1 MTLQFEKKDGVL
13 PHDRILSF
21 VNRELSR
28 LKDGKWAITIDK
40 PKRNN
45 PQNRLFWA
53 WVRMMANETGN
64 DEREIYQYWGER
76 YNPAGCTYRANGD
89 FVSGGTSELK
99 TNEFAAILDQIKAD
113 TAAEHGVKLPTM
125 EDLRIE
131 SLIDTL

>member
-76 YNPAGCTYRANGD
+76 YNPAG
-89 FVSGGTSELK
+89 
-99 TNEFAAILDQIKAD
+99 
-113 TAAEHGVKLPTM
+113 
-125 EDLRIE
+125 
-131 SLIDTL
+131 